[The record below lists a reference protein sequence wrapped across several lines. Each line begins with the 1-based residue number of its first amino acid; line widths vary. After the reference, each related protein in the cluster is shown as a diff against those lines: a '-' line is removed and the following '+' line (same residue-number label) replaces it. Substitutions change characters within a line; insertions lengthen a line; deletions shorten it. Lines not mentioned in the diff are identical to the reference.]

1 MSTTDAEQRARL
13 NLAKLRAVVRRY
25 VSEHQRGGV
34 ENVQLHDRALGAV
47 AALVVPPPPGS
58 DEHPTGYVLA
68 AGQAGIGAALV
79 WARRQPE
86 FRQPETQHAG
96 SEQAGFLRLAIIA
109 EGQAAGILARRA
121 RYFAQ
126 APMVYLLTGT
136 ELTPAEAA
144 PHLPVMAADPAA
156 LTAVAPL
163 RAAGVDVVVEH
174 GVVTAEL
181 SGLEVARVMPDA
193 EGGGFH
199 LEVGVGRY
207 DREAAR
213 LMQAVRS
220 TEEVTNTVIEVVRG
234 HRRPGET
241 PHLLNRLARQ
251 RWLRSMV
258 LANPSLVGAAH
269 LAPIEPPAPRENLI
283 QPIPALA
290 AGTALDGHPVVVA
303 CCVGVDAEALPTA
316 ADARDRTDP
325 EAELIYVCPPRD
337 QYRAVR
343 DLAAAL
349 RRPARLVALDGQWE
363 D

>member
-1 MSTTDAEQRARL
+1 MTTLSSTDAEQRARL
-13 NLAKLRAVVRRY
+13 NQVKLRSVVRTF
-25 VSEHQRGGV
+25 VSAQAGAGAGNAEPA
-34 ENVQLHDRALGAV
+34 EKLQLEDRALGGV
-47 AALVVPPPPGS
+47 AALVVPAPPGS
-58 DEHPTGYVLA
+58 DQRGAGYVLA

-86 FRQPETQHAG
+86 P
-96 SEQAGFLRLAIIA
+96 LALIIIA
-109 EGQAAGILARRA
+109 EGESAGMLARRSH
-121 RYFAQ
+121 YFSDE
-126 APMVYLLTGT
+126 PIVYRLSGT
-136 ELTPAEAA
+136 ELALAA
-144 PHLPVMAADPAA
+144 PSPHRAVLCADPAA
-156 LTAVAPL
+156 LAAVAPL

-174 GVVTAEL
+174 GVVMAEV
-181 SGLEVARVMPDA
+181 SGLEVARVMKNA

-258 LANPSLVGAAH
+258 LADPALVGASELWA
-269 LAPIEPPAPRENLI
+269 IEPPEPRENLI
-283 QPIPALA
+283 EPVPAFA
-290 AGTALDGHPVVVA
+290 AGTAIDGHAVVVA

-316 ADARDRTDP
+316 ADARDRSDP
-325 EAELIYVCPPRD
+325 QAELLYVSPARD

-343 DLAAAL
+343 ELAAAL
-349 RRPARLVALDGQWE
+349 RRPARLVALEGQWE

>member
-1 MSTTDAEQRARL
+1 MTTLSSTDAEQRARL
-13 NLAKLRAVVRRY
+13 NQAKLRAIVRGLLRAPLGAGAANP
-25 VSEHQRGGV
+25 EPA
-34 ENVQLHDRALGAV
+34 ENLELEDRALGGV
-47 AALVVPPPPGS
+47 AALVVPPSLGR
-58 DEHPTGYVLA
+58 EQRATGYVLA

-86 FRQPETQHAG
+86 PLQ
-96 SEQAGFLRLAIIA
+96 LAIIA
-109 EGQAAGILARRA
+109 EGDSAGILARRA
-121 RYFAQ
+121 RYFVEE
-126 APMVYLLTGT
+126 PIVYLLTGT
-136 ELTPAEAA
+136 DVSVADPAA
-144 PHLPVMAADPAA
+144 HLPVMVADPAA
-156 LTAVAPL
+156 LAAVAPL

-193 EGGGFH
+193 EGDGFH

-220 TEEVTNTVIEVVRG
+220 TEEVTRTVIQVVRD

-251 RWLRSMV
+251 RWLRSML
-258 LANPSLVGAAH
+258 LADPALVGATA
-269 LAPIEPPAPRENLI
+269 LQPIEPPAPRENLI
-283 QPIPALA
+283 EPVPAMA

-303 CCVGVDAEALPTA
+303 CCVGVDPEAMPTA
-316 ADARDRTDP
+316 ADVRDRTNP
-325 EAELIYVCPPRD
+325 EAELIYVSPARD

-343 DLAAAL
+343 ELAEAL
-349 RRPARLVALDGQWE
+349 HRPARMVALDGQWA